1 MRDPVVYR
9 STHPDVLAHWDA
21 TASADAREAW
31 RARVDAAVADLGF
44 EGRDPVVSETVFG
57 ATVTGIQHPADQPI
71 PDGWRRHPRL
81 DGAVAPHKATKT
93 GKAAAAEL
101 RKLDLPN
108 PRLGMPGGV
117 PKVASA
123 AHESAFLAPA
133 VQRIGDAV
141 YLRWSQEIT
150 AGDARLI
157 DATVGERV
165 LLSEY
170 YAARE
175 AAEQDGTE
183 KT

>member
-1 MRDPVVYR
+1 MKDPIVYR

-21 TASADAREAW
+21 KGSREAQQAW
-31 RARVDAAVADLGF
+31 RARVDATVADLGF
-44 EGRDPVVSETVFG
+44 EGRNPVVSETIFG
-57 ATVTGIQHPADQPI
+57 ATVTGVQHPADQPI
-71 PDGWRRHPRL
+71 PDGWRRHPHL
-81 DGAVAPHKATKT
+81 DDAIAPHKATKT
-93 GKAAAAEL
+93 GKAAAAQL
-101 RKLDLPN
+101 RQLDLPN

-141 YLRWSQEIT
+141 YLRWSQEIA

-157 DATVGERV
+157 DGAVWERV
-165 LLSEY
+165 PLSEY

-175 AAEQDGTE
+175 AAEQDGADQ
-183 KT
+183 